1 VSSVEA
7 SLPDHISEIV
17 DVWLNEEMEDFGDP
31 MENTVT
37 AMDCAICAAMDFIQL
52 SLICVQNKIKL

>member
-1 VSSVEA
+1 
-7 SLPDHISEIV
+7 LPDHISEIV

-31 MENTVT
+31 MENS
-37 AMDCAICAAMDFIQL
+37 DSYGLCNLSMDFIQL

>member
-37 AMDCAICAAMDFIQL
+37 AMDCAICADSYGLHPTFSYL
-52 SLICVQNKIKL
+52 RSK